1 MKIIKKRKT
10 FFTISLILI
19 LSGLIAMPIFS
30 AIEGRIL
37 NYDLEFSGGSMLH
50 VNIGQPFD
58 NNDIA
63 DIVAE
68 VTGNSTPQIQKVTG
82 KEEVIIKTVEMDT
95 ETRDRLYQA
104 LQEKYGLK
112 DGKDGDFLNFSNISP
127 SVSGEMKVKAFQAVG
142 LSALAM
148 LIYISLR
155 FKDYR
160 LGLSAVLALLHD
172 VLIMLT
178 VYAVFRVP
186 VNNSFIA
193 AMLTIVGYSIND
205 TIVIFDRIRENQHK
219 MKRSSLEELINRS
232 VTQTM
237 IRSINTSI
245 TTFVMIAV
253 LYFLGV
259 SSIKEFALP
268 LMVGVLSGTYSSIF
282 IASPLWYVLKKRA
295 ANKKEANANA

>member
-1 MKIIKKRKT
+1 M
-10 FFTISLILI
+10 L
-19 LSGLIAMPIFS
+19 FS
-30 AIEGRIL
+30 
-37 NYDLEFSGGSMLH
+37 SS
-50 VNIGQPFD
+50 
-58 NNDIA
+58 
-63 DIVAE
+63 
-68 VTGNSTPQIQKVTG
+68 
-82 KEEVIIKTVEMDT
+82 
-95 ETRDRLYQA
+95 
-104 LQEKYGLK
+104 
-112 DGKDGDFLNFSNISP
+112 
-127 SVSGEMKVKAFQAVG
+127 
-142 LSALAM
+142 
-148 LIYISLR
+148 
-155 FKDYR
+155 
-160 LGLSAVLALLHD
+160 
-172 VLIMLT
+172 
-178 VYAVFRVP
+178 